1 MDINQLIKEAM
12 LAKDSVRL
20 SSLRAIKSAFLVA
33 QTEKGAGEIDDVAKQ
48 KIIQKQVKQRKDAAA
63 IYLEQ
68 NRQDLADDEMAQVA
82 VLEEFLP
89 EQLSEDKIREVVTAV
104 ITQVGASSMAD
115 MGKVMGSANHS
126 WQVKLMAN
134 LLLRLLNQ
142 YYKVNL

>member
-33 QTEKGAGEIDDVAKQ
+33 QTEKGAGDLNDTAKQ

-68 NRQDLADDEMAQVA
+68 NRKDLASDEMAQVA
-82 VLEEFLP
+82 ILEEFLP

-104 ITQVGASSMAD
+104 IAQVGASSMAD
-115 MGKVMGSANHS
+115 MGKVMGSANN
-126 WQVKLMAN
+126 QLAGKADGKLIAQIVKS
-134 LLLRLLNQ
+134 LLS
-142 YYKVNL
+142 